1 MRSLRFVICVIGLV
15 GIFHR
20 MSRADTPW
28 VFLDLVCDTVKRCLL
43 VKGSETMGRAPQVL
57 GTDLFGR
64 MGLLAREGAG

>member
-28 VFLDLVCDTVKRCLL
+28 VFLDLVCDAVKHSLL
-43 VKGSETMGRAPQVL
+43 VKGSETMGRVP
-57 GTDLFGR
+57 
-64 MGLLAREGAG
+64 